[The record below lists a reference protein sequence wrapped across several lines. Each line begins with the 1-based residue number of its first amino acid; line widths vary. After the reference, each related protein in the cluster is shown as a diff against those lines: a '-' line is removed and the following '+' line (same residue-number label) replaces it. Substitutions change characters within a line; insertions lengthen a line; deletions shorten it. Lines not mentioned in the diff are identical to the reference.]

1 MECIF
6 GIVRKNEE
14 LSPIDKFNYV
24 NSLLKAEAARA
35 IQGLPLTNVNY
46 NVAIDTLRE
55 RFGKPQTII
64 ATHIDDLLKLP
75 TLSTNCRVKKLLS
88 VVDN

>member
-14 LSPIDKFNYV
+14 MSPIDKFNYV
-24 NSLLKAEAARA
+24 NSLLEVGAAKA

-55 RFGKPQTII
+55 RFGKLQTII
-64 ATHIDDLLKLP
+64 ATNMDDLLKLP
-75 TLSTNCRVKKLLS
+75 TLSPTCRV
-88 VVDN
+88 N